1 LQDFDEENGGVMTE
15 PSKVIEFSPR
25 LFERLQ
31 QENADL
37 RKRMQDMIETIRMN
51 EKIQLDFSRIEGKI
65 LESRSIEDM
74 VRMLVSE
81 IRKRFKTEFVTL
93 SLVLDREEIFGKSKG
108 KGRGRRLPRN
118 LLTIS
123 TRELQETFPDP
134 PSPILSAHFSK
145 DLEIFFPKKG
155 QEKIGSCVILPLR
168 VRGKWIGSL
177 NLGSGTRDHY
187 NPNQATDLLET
198 LSKKVAI
205 LVDYLLTHQLLD
217 GLPVSAHQ
225 TTSSDKE
232 PLQSSTIADG
242 DGNKKCVHGRGCEI
256 VVAAGAVIRRE
267 DGQVLLVRQV
277 PEMDNYWT
285 GKWIC
290 PGGGVQPGETIEE
303 AVLREVEEETH
314 LQIKLVKP
322 LLPFERIVKNE
333 EGVLLH
339 VIYIDYLC
347 EMIGGELKP
356 DDDVGEAIWLDG
368 DEIRCRMDELHE
380 DTQTLL
386 KFAGI
391 L

>member
-1 LQDFDEENGGVMTE
+1 MTE

-37 RKRMQDMIETIRMN
+37 RKRIQDIIETIRTN
-51 EKIQLDFSRIEGKI
+51 EEIQLDFSRIEGKI

-74 VRMLVSE
+74 VKMLVSE
-81 IRKRFKTEFVTL
+81 IKKRFKIEFV
-93 SLVLDREEIFGKSKG
+93 SLALCFEGEKIFDNVKG
-108 KGRGRRLPRN
+108 KGRKRKPTRN

-123 TRELQETFPDP
+123 PEKLEETFSMSPG
-134 PSPILSAHFSK
+134 PILSAHFDK
-145 DLEIFFPKKG
+145 ELEIFFSKEVG
-155 QEKIGSCVILPLR
+155 VKIGSCAILPLQ
-168 VRGKWIGSL
+168 VREKWIGSL
-177 NLGSGTRDHY
+177 SLGSVKKDHY
-187 NPNQATDLLET
+187 GPKQATDFLEA
-198 LSKKVAI
+198 LSKRVAI
-205 LVDYLLTHQLLD
+205 LVDYLITQMLLD
-217 GLPVSAHQ
+217 SLSVSAHQ
-225 TTSSDKE
+225 TTSPDKE
-232 PLQSSTIADG
+232 AVKAATHADEK
-242 DGNKKCVHGRGCEI
+242 GNKKLIPGKDGEI

-267 DGQVLLVRQV
+267 DGKVLLVRQV
-277 PEMDNYWT
+277 PEMNNYWK

-290 PGGGVQPGETIEE
+290 PGGRMEPGETIEE

-314 LQIKLVKP
+314 LQIKLLKP

-339 VIYIDYLC
+339 VIYIDYLS
-347 EMIGGELKP
+347 EMIGGELRP

-368 DEIRCRMDELHE
+368 DEIRGRLEELHE

-386 KFAGI
+386 RFAGV